1 MKKLFA
7 LLFVAGIF
15 ASCGSPATT
24 QEETMATDTATVS
37 LDSACVDSMLTV
49 EASTAVVDSVK

>member
-15 ASCGSPATT
+15 ASCGSPVTT
-24 QEETMATDTATVS
+24 QEAPAGDTAAVS
-37 LDSACVDSMLTV
+37 MDSTCIDSCMTV
-49 EASTAVVDSVK
+49 EASSATTETIK

>member
-15 ASCGSPATT
+15 ASCGSPVTT
-24 QEETMATDTATVS
+24 QETPAADTATVS
-37 LDSACVDSMLTV
+37 MDSTCVDSCMTV
-49 EASTAVVDSVK
+49 ETSTATVDSIK

>member
-15 ASCGSPATT
+15 ASCGSPVTT
-24 QEETMATDTATVS
+24 QETTAVDTVAVS
-37 LDSACVDSMLTV
+37 MDSTCVDSCMTV
-49 EASTAVVDSVK
+49 ESSSATTETIK